1 MPKVPNEKLRRI
13 FDRTS
18 GRCHVCHRFL
28 SFDSY
33 GKINTEGAWEI
44 DHSVPR
50 AKGGSDHLNNLF
62 AACVSCN
69 RSKQQLSSRTARK
82 RAGKKRSPLNRKQR
96 KRAVIENVAAGMTMG
111 SIVLPALLQGF
122 HPLAGLIFGAA
133 AGASRDPDD

>member
-1 MPKVPNEKLRRI
+1 MPKATHDQLRWV

-18 GRCHVCHRFL
+18 GKCHICHRLLRFE
-28 SFDSY
+28 SY

-62 AACVSCN
+62 AACISCN
-69 RSKQQLSSRTARK
+69 RSKQQLSSRAARR
-82 RAGKKRSPLNRKQR
+82 RAGKKRSPLNREQR
-96 KRAVIENVAAGMTMG
+96 KKAVAENVVLGGTIG
-111 SIVLPALLQGF
+111 SIVLPALLQGLN
-122 HPLAGLIFGAA
+122 PLAGLLLGAA